1 MNANKQDIARMLA
14 EDRKFGEK
22 VKHGHQKGNKSAV
35 VHKKHNMDFKRMN
48 PQDVVAMGDDWED

>member
-1 MNANKQDIARMLA
+1 MKDNKQKFALMLA
-14 EDRKFGEK
+14 EDRKYGEK
-22 VKHGHQKGNKSAV
+22 TKNGQSKGNKSS